1 MKQACWKVWLT
12 WNPFLFFQS
21 IGKNFFNSYCD
32 VKLPWFLLHSDKRS
46 FFYLLM
52 FERFVQFIKH
62 NLPPPPWI
70 KVLRWSGARA
80 RNVIQIDIPDMSL
93 AMIYFVNF
101 NPTTF
106 HFWIINPGR
115 AVLSCQHKF
124 QEKIIIPQLRWER
137 LDNGF
142 ISSKC

>member
-1 MKQACWKVWLT
+1 MKQTCWKVWST

-21 IGKNFFNSYCD
+21 IGENFFNFYCD

-52 FERFVQFIKH
+52 FERFVQFIKD
-62 NLPPPPWI
+62 NLAPQCCLN
-70 KVLRWSGARA
+70 VLRWPGARA

-106 HFWIINPGR
+106 HFWIINPGL
-115 AVLSCQHKF
+115 ALLSTQILGENNNSTITATGWIMYLF
-124 QEKIIIPQLRWER
+124 PL
-137 LDNGF
+137 
-142 ISSKC
+142 KC

>member
-1 MKQACWKVWLT
+1 MKQTCWKVWLT

-21 IGKNFFNSYCD
+21 IWKNFFNSYCD

-52 FERFVQFIKH
+52 FERFGQSIMD
-62 NLPPPPWI
+62 NLPPQSCI
-70 KVLRWSGARA
+70 NVLRGPGAPS
-80 RNVIQIDIPDMSL
+80 RNIIQIDIPDMSL

-106 HFWIINPGR
+106 HFWIINPGP
-115 AVLSCQHKF
+115 AVLSTR
-124 QEKIIIPQLRWER
+124 IPGENNNSTITVRAAGYWIYFL
-137 LDNGF
+137 
-142 ISSKC
+142 